1 VRADECAAIGTV
13 VGMDDN
19 LFARPHRDDLDQPE
33 AADPLLVVRLD
44 DPASMVEAVPHLIG
58 FVPDDSL
65 IAILFTTDPSSGR
78 SRSVGTVRL
87 DLLPADHVADAIT
100 ATIIPVLSER
110 SVDCVALLAWVKDR
124 APDAPGGPSGME
136 EAVVRHGT
144 LLLHARSCFEAN
156 GIAVR
161 DALVV
166 AGDRFTSTL
175 CDDRS
180 CCPRQGRPWSAAGS
194 SRISAESVFA
204 GLPAPLAD
212 REVLR
217 ERLEADDVLVAGVER
232 ARTERGGP
240 WAPELGGPGPFDGCV
255 IADAVHAFG
264 RTGRLTLLER
274 TRVLEVLLLG
284 GEREA
289 AVRLLLDAGP
299 GQAQAKGPAK
309 SLPQPPPLS
318 AQQRLWELLCR
329 SASDELAPAPAALV
343 ALAAALCGEGAMA
356 NLAVD
361 RAQEALRR
369 WCDQD
374 DRAADHPHAVLVSNT
389 AALVGAGLPPE
400 RVRALLETVYLR
412 ADRDRGSGTTTG
424 GRAASSR
431 AALRRDAA
439 G

>member
-1 VRADECAAIGTV
+1 VRADGCAAIGTV

-19 LFARPHRDDLDQPE
+19 LFARPHPADLDRPE

-65 IAILFTTDPSSGR
+65 IAVLFTTDPSSGR
-78 SRSVGTVRL
+78 SRSVGAVRL
-87 DLLPADHVADAIT
+87 DLLAAEHVADAIT
-100 ATIIPVLSER
+100 RSIVPVLSER

-124 APDAPGGPSGME
+124 PPDAPDGPSGME
-136 EAVVRHGT
+136 EAVVRHGPV
-144 LLLHARSCFEAN
+144 LRAACLCFEAQ
-156 GIAVR
+156 GLSVR

-175 CDDRS
+175 CGDRS
-180 CCPRQGRPWSAAGS
+180 CCPRQGRPWSAPGS

-204 GLPAPLAD
+204 GLPAPVAD

-255 IADAVHAFG
+255 VVDAVHAFG

-289 AVRLLLDAGP
+289 AVGLLLDAGP
-299 GQAQAKGPAK
+299 SRTEAKGPAG
-309 SLPQPPPLS
+309 STPPPALP

-329 SASDELAPAPAALV
+329 SASDQLAPAPAALV

-361 RAQEALRR
+361 RALEALRR
-369 WCDQD
+369 WHDAE
-374 DRAADHPHAVLVSNT
+374 DRTADHPHAVLVSNT

-400 RVRALLETVYLR
+400 RVRSLLERAYRR
-412 ADRDRGSGTTTG
+412 ADPDSGSGTTTG
-424 GRAASSR
+424 RRAASSR
-431 AALRRDAA
+431 AVLRRDAA